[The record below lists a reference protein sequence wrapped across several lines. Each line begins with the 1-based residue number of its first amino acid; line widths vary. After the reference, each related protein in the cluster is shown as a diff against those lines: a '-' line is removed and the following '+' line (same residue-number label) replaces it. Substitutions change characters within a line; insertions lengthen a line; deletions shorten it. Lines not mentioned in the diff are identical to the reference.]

1 MIPAWHP
8 HFDVWAFVFVVGFG
22 YVYIIR
28 RVGPHVSA
36 DGPLV
41 TRRQVA
47 LFTAGLAS
55 LWVVSTGRS
64 TTLPNSA
71 CSYST

>member
-8 HFDVWAFVFVVGFG
+8 HFDVWAFVLVVGFG

-28 RVGPHVSA
+28 RVGPHLNA

-41 TRRQVA
+41 TRRQGHV
-47 LFTAGLAS
+47 FDH
-55 LWVVSTGRS
+55 VE
-64 TTLPNSA
+64 
-71 CSYST
+71 